1 MKKILICMG
10 SSCFAR
16 ENRENLKLIQEFLRN
31 HGISDSVHIEGSLC
45 MGQCAMGPNISIN
58 GNEYHEV
65 KSEAL
70 PEILRKELLEI

>member
-16 ENRENLKLIQEFLRN
+16 ENRENLQVIEEFLRY

-45 MGQCAMGPNISIN
+45 MGNCAEGPNITIN
-58 GNEYHEV
+58 GTEYHQV
-65 KSEAL
+65 KSDTL
-70 PEILRKELLEI
+70 PEILKSELLEI

>member
-16 ENRENLKLIQEFLRN
+16 DNRENLQIIEEFLRN
-31 HGISDSVHIEGSLC
+31 QGLSDSVRIEGSLC
-45 MGQCAMGPNISIN
+45 MGNCAQGPNITIN

-65 KSEAL
+65 SSDIL
-70 PEILRKELLEI
+70 PEILKKELIEI